1 MSKVGDAM
9 DVAAVKEATDA
20 NQTRAADPAAS
31 AWVSANAGTGKTHV
45 LVNRILRLLLAGNRP
60 EGILCLT
67 YTRAAAAEMQN
78 RLFRELGAWATMSVD
93 ELDEALARLT
103 GARPSV
109 EEAALARRLFARTI
123 ETRGGLKIHTIHAFC
138 ERLLHR
144 FPLEAGISADFTVL
158 DERGASALKQQ
169 AVDKV
174 LSQAAED
181 VGGALGDALQQI
193 VARSAEQSFRE
204 IVEVALAEDIAGAGD
219 RMMTALERDLAVDAS
234 DSTDRILEDQ
244 AAVIDDETMRLAVEA
259 LAQGSIT
266 DRRTGNG
273 LAVVR
278 ASGDLIQRVRGL
290 RETLLTKTGEP
301 RKSLA
306 TRRIS
311 DASPDIVDA
320 LIEARDKLFL
330 LECRRRALDVLV
342 ANKALL
348 RLTQAIAKDY
358 DSRKAAQAALD
369 YDDLIAKTEGL
380 LSRADAAPWVLY
392 KLDGGMDHILVDEA
406 QDTSPRQWQVIAAL
420 ADEFFAGDGARD
432 ETRTVFAVGDEKQS
446 IYSFQGAVPAEF
458 GRQGRLFREKASAA
472 GKAWHPIDLNLSFR
486 STAPVLDSVDRVF
499 ANPAA
504 AEGLTGSAA
513 PIVHF
518 SHRAEDAGHVEL
530 WEGEE
535 TEKPEPSGSFDP
547 LGDRIRPG
555 EAVTALADRIADT
568 IQEWMRTGERLESQ
582 DRPIAPG
589 DVLILVRRRDP
600 FAQVMIKA
608 LKSRELPVAGSD
620 RMRLQDQLAVRD
632 LMALGDFLLMPDDDL
647 SLAAV
652 LKSPLFGLDDEDL
665 FRLAHGRA
673 ASLWDALKARESDT
687 PLIGN
692 AATRLRHLLG
702 RVDFDAPYELYA
714 GLLEEDGMALRRSM
728 LQRLGPEAGDALD
741 AFLAR
746 ILAFEEKEPPTL
758 QGFLDDLRRGDEE
771 VKRDLEQGRNEVRI
785 MTVHGAKGLE
795 SSIVF
800 LPDTFST
807 PATAGPGRLLPYE
820 NEGHFKG
827 AIWTPPGTSGLP
839 MTAGLKAERD
849 RAAREEYHRLLY
861 VAMTRA
867 RDRLYVCGWQGRR
880 KPPDGCWYNL
890 VRDALGDDLK
900 ETQDAK
906 GRTIWQLASEQK
918 AVVAKTEAPESRT
931 DAVPLP
937 DWAVHP
943 VESDEQ
949 ATRAL
954 TPSGALSETE
964 ISEQAVASPLE
975 LANDNRFA
983 RGLLIHTLLEHLPA
997 LDPAVWEVSA
1007 RQFVEARGTQMSD
1020 AQRDEIVTE
1029 TLAVLRDSEFSSVF
1043 GAGSLAE
1050 ASLAARLPAADPKMP
1065 TIDVAGQID
1074 RIVVTDQEILIVDYK
1089 TNRPPPEHVEDASP
1103 AYIAQLALYRA
1114 AVRRR
1119 FPGKRVRAALLWTAI
1134 PRLMALPDALLDAQE
1149 SRLGIAAMHGLDAP
1163 GART

>member
-1 MSKVGDAM
+1 M

-20 NQTRAADPAAS
+20 NQARAADPAAS

-45 LVNRILRLLLAGNRP
+45 LVNRILRLLLDGNRP

-93 ELDEALARLT
+93 ELDEALTRLT
-103 GARPSV
+103 GATPSA

-158 DERGASALKQQ
+158 DERGASSLKQQ
-169 AVDKV
+169 AVDRV

-181 VGGALGDALQQI
+181 ADGVLGDALQQI

-204 IVEVALAEDIAGAGD
+204 IVEVALAEDIAGSGD
-219 RMMTALERDLAVDAS
+219 RMLTALARDLAIDSS
-234 DSTDRILEDQ
+234 DNADRILEDQ
-244 AAVIDDETMRLAVEA
+244 AAVIDDETMQLAIEA
-259 LAQGSIT
+259 LAEGTIT
-266 DRRTGNG
+266 DRRTGAG
-273 LAVVR
+273 LAAARTSSEPSQR
-278 ASGDLIQRVRGL
+278 ARAL

-311 DASPDIVDA
+311 DASPRIVDA
-320 LIEARDKLFL
+320 MSEARDKLYAL
-330 LECRRRALDVLV
+330 DCKRRAFSVFE
-342 ANKALL
+342 ANKALF
-348 RLTQAIAKDY
+348 RLTEAIAKDY
-358 DSRKAAQAALD
+358 DDRKAAQAALD
-369 YDDLIAKTEGL
+369 YDDLIAKTESL

-406 QDTSPRQWQVIAAL
+406 QDTSPQQWRVVAAL
-420 ADEFFAGDGARD
+420 ADEFFAGEGARD

-458 GRQGRLFREKASAA
+458 GRQGRLFRDKAAAA

-486 STAPVLDSVDRVF
+486 STAPVLESVDRVF
-499 ANPAA
+499 SNPIA
-504 AEGLTGSAA
+504 AEGLTGDGAL
-513 PIVHF
+513 IVHF
-518 SHRAEDAGHVEL
+518 SHRVDDAGHVEL

-535 TEKPEPSGSFDP
+535 TEKPEPSGPFDP

-555 EAVTALADRIADT
+555 EAATALADRIAET
-568 IQEWMRTGERLESQ
+568 IQEWIRTGARLESE

-608 LKSRELPVAGSD
+608 LKSRGLPVAGSD

-652 LKSPLFGLDDEDL
+652 LKSPLFGLDDDDL
-665 FRLAHGRA
+665 FRLAHGRG
-673 ASLWDALKARESDT
+673 ASLWDALKAREGDAS
-687 PLIGN
+687 LIAS
-692 AATRLRHLLG
+692 AATRLRKLLG

-714 GLLEEDGMALRRSM
+714 GLLEEDGMALRRRM

-741 AFLAR
+741 AFLAQ

-820 NEGHFKG
+820 VEGHFKS
-827 AIWTPPGTSGLP
+827 AIWAPPGTSGLA

-867 RDRLYVCGWQGRR
+867 RDRLYVCGWQGQR

-890 VRDALGDDLK
+890 VRDALGDNL
-900 ETQDAK
+900 EEAQDAK
-906 GRTIWQLASEQK
+906 GRTIWRLASEQR
-918 AVVAKTEAPESRT
+918 AVVTKVGEPEGRT

-937 DWAVHP
+937 DWALRSVA
-943 VESDEQ
+943 SDEQ
-949 ATRAL
+949 AARSL

-964 ISEQAVASPLE
+964 ISDQIVDSPLA

-983 RGLLIHTLLEHLPA
+983 RGLLIHTLLEHLPG
-997 LDPAVWEVSA
+997 LDPVAWEASA
-1007 RQFVEARGTQMSD
+1007 GRFVEARGRQMSPT
-1020 AQRDEIVTE
+1020 QRDEIVTE
-1029 TLAVLRDSEFSSVF
+1029 TLAVLRDSEFTSVF
-1043 GAGSLAE
+1043 GPGSLAE
-1050 ASLAARLPAADPKMP
+1050 ASLAARLPAADPNMP

-1103 AYIAQLALYRA
+1103 SYIAQLALYRA

-1134 PRLMALPDALLDAQE
+1134 PRLMALPDDLLDAQE
-1149 SRLGIAAMHGLDAP
+1149 RRLGIAAMHGLDAS